1 MANEAVETYA
11 RALFSLASLS
21 DSVDRADETM
31 RAAVAALRGHVE
43 LREALAD
50 AQVPA
55 ERKRAIMVELLTEAD
70 PSAAAIAGLIAEN
83 GEIALIDAVA
93 TRFGEIAEK
102 ERGIIVA
109 RVTTAVPLDEA
120 LRTQLIESL
129 SKELGHPVALRES
142 VDPEILG
149 GIVIN
154 VAGKVIDASVSARLD
169 DARRALTTVQI
180 GGDA

>member
-11 RALFSLASLS
+11 RALFSLASLTG
-21 DSVDRADETM
+21 SVDRADETL
-31 RAAVAALRGHVE
+31 RSVVASLRGHLE

-55 ERKRAIMVELLTEAD
+55 DRKRSIMTELFVDAD
-70 PSAAAIAGLIAEN
+70 PTAAAVAGLIAEN
-83 GEIALIDAVA
+83 DDIALIDDVAV
-93 TRFGEIAEK
+93 RFGEIAEK
-102 ERGIIVA
+102 ERGIVVA
-109 RVTTAVPLDEA
+109 RVTTAVPLDDA
-120 LRTQLIESL
+120 LRAQLIENL
-129 SKELGHPVALRES
+129 SRQLGHPVSLREA

-154 VAGKVIDASVSARLD
+154 VAGKVIDGSVSARLD

>member
-1 MANEAVETYA
+1 MASEAVETYA
-11 RALFSLASLS
+11 RTLFSLASLS
-21 DSVDRADETM
+21 DSVDRADETL
-31 RAAVAALRGHVE
+31 RLVVAALRSHVE

-55 ERKRAIMVELLTEAD
+55 QRKRAIMADLFTEAD

-83 GEIALIDAVA
+83 GDIELIDNVA
-93 TRFGEIAEK
+93 TRFSEIAEK
-102 ERGIIVA
+102 ERGIVIA
-109 RVTTAVPLDEA
+109 RVTTAVPLDDA
-120 LRTQLIESL
+120 LRTRLIDNL
-129 SKELGHPVALRES
+129 CAQVGHPVALRET

-154 VAGKVIDASVSARLD
+154 VAGKVIDGSVSARLD

>member
-21 DSVDRADETM
+21 GTVDRADETL
-31 RAAVAALRGHVE
+31 RSVVVALRGHLE

-50 AQVPA
+50 AQVPGA
-55 ERKRAIMVELLTEAD
+55 RKRSIMLDLLADAD
-70 PSAAAIAGLIAEN
+70 PSAAAVAGLVAEN
-83 GEIALIDAVA
+83 GDIELIDAVA
-93 TRFGEIAEK
+93 ERFGEIAEK
-102 ERGIIVA
+102 ERGIVVA
-109 RVTTAVPLDEA
+109 RVTTAVPLDDA
-120 LRTQLIESL
+120 LRAQLIENL
-129 SKELGHPVALRES
+129 SKQVGHPVALREN

-154 VAGKVIDASVSARLD
+154 VAGKVIDGSVSARLD

>member
-1 MANEAVETYA
+1 MASEAVDTYA
-11 RALFSLASLS
+11 RALFSLASLA

-31 RAAVAALRGHVE
+31 RSIVAALRSHVD

-55 ERKRAIMVELLTEAD
+55 ARKRAIIVDLLVEAD

-83 GEIALIDAVA
+83 GDIALIDDVA
-93 TRFGEIAEK
+93 THFGEIAEK
-102 ERGIIVA
+102 ERGIVIA
-109 RVTTAVPLDEA
+109 RVTTAVPLDDA
-120 LRTQLIESL
+120 LRAQLIENL
-129 SKELGHPVALRES
+129 SAQLGHPVALREN

-154 VAGKVIDASVSARLD
+154 VAGKVIDGSISARLD
-169 DARRALTTVQI
+169 DARRALTTAQI

>member
-11 RALFSLASLS
+11 RALFSLASLT
-21 DSVDRADETM
+21 DSVDRADETL
-31 RAAVAALRGHVE
+31 RNVVAALRGHLE

-50 AQVPA
+50 AQVPG
-55 ERKRAIMVELLTEAD
+55 ERKRSIMVDLFAEAD

-83 GEIALIDAVA
+83 GDVELIDAVA
-93 TRFGEIAEK
+93 ARFSEVAEH
-102 ERGIIVA
+102 ERGIVVA
-109 RVTTAVPLDEA
+109 RVTTAVPLDDA
-120 LRTQLIESL
+120 LRAQLIENL
-129 SKELGHPVALRES
+129 SKQVGHPVALREN

-154 VAGKVIDASVSARLD
+154 VAGKVIDGSVSARLD